1 MNKRFFSFA
10 LLIVAV
16 FAVFVSESQA
26 QTRNRNTRAAA
37 AANSLMASLPE
48 SDAVVQ
54 IKVKQLLNEAMP
66 RILANNS
73 ARLAQVN
80 AAVEDFKTRTGL
92 DPRMFDQLALG
103 ARFTHPG
110 EGITK
115 VQTVALAKGS
125 FSAAAMIAAGRVA
138 SNGKYREEKYQGKT
152 IYVFTLD
159 QDIRVLGVFDFRIT
173 ELAATPLDTDTLA
186 LGDPAGVR
194 AALDA
199 GRNSRRANAELI
211 ALASRDPNAVIGF
224 GSNLSERL
232 MRNVDIGNAP
242 IATELSRLRQVYGSV
257 STTEKDLQLFLA
269 ARAINAEAAKSLGD
283 TLEGLKAFGALL
295 VGRLSGARGV
305 LAKSALTN
313 LQIVTT
319 ANELQIRTAVPQADV
334 GPLMGN

>member
-1 MNKRFFSFA
+1 MNKRFFNFA
-10 LLIVAV
+10 LLFVTI
-16 FAVFVSESQA
+16 FATLAIDAHA
-26 QTRNRNTRAAA
+26 QTRNRNPRPAATT
-37 AANSLMASLPE
+37 NSLMTSLPE
-48 SDAVVQ
+48 SDAVAQ
-54 IKVKQLLNEAMP
+54 IKMKQLFNEAMP
-66 RILANNS
+66 RILANNP

-80 AAVEDFKTRTGL
+80 AAVEEFKTRTGL
-92 DPRMFDQLALG
+92 DPRMFDELALG
-103 ARFTHPG
+103 ARFTYPG

-125 FSAAAMIAAGRVA
+125 FSSAAMIAAGRVA

-159 QDIRVLGVFDFRIT
+159 QAIRVLGVFDFRIA
-173 ELAATPLDTDTLA
+173 ELAAAPLDTDTLA
-186 LGDPAGVR
+186 LGDPTSVR
-194 AALDA
+194 SAIDVS
-199 GRNSRRANAELI
+199 RTSRRANAELI

-224 GSNLSERL
+224 GSNLSEQL
-232 MRNVDIGNAP
+232 VRNVDIGNAP

-257 STTEKDLQLFLA
+257 STTEKDLELFLA

-313 LQIVTT
+313 LRIVTS

>member
-1 MNKRFFSFA
+1 MNKRFFNFA
-10 LLIVAV
+10 LLFVTI
-16 FAVFVSESQA
+16 FATLAIDANA
-26 QTRNRNTRAAA
+26 QTRNRNPRPAAA
-37 AANSLMASLPE
+37 TNSLMTSLPE
-48 SDAVVQ
+48 SDAVAQ
-54 IKVKQLLNEAMP
+54 IKMKQLFNEAMP
-66 RILANNS
+66 RILANNP

-80 AAVEDFKTRTGL
+80 AAVEEFKTRTGL
-92 DPRMFDQLALG
+92 DPRMFDELALG
-103 ARFTHPG
+103 ARFTYPG

-125 FSAAAMIAAGRVA
+125 FSSAAMIAAGRVA

-159 QDIRVLGVFDFRIT
+159 QAIRVLGVFDFRIA
-173 ELAATPLDTDTLA
+173 ELAAAPLDTDTLA
-186 LGDPAGVR
+186 LGDPTSVR
-194 AALDA
+194 SAIDVS
-199 GRNSRRANAELI
+199 RNSRRANAELI

-224 GSNLSERL
+224 GSNLSEQL
-232 MRNVDIGNAP
+232 VRNVDIGNAP

-257 STTEKDLQLFLA
+257 STTEKDLELFLA

-313 LQIVTT
+313 LRIVTS

>member
-1 MNKRFFSFA
+1 MNNRFINFS
-10 LLIVAV
+10 LLIIAI
-16 FAVFVSESQA
+16 FATFIIGVQA
-26 QTRNRNTRAAA
+26 QTRTRNTRSSTAS
-37 AANSLMASLPE
+37 NSLMASLPE
-48 SDAVVQ
+48 SDAVAQV
-54 IKVKQLLNEAMP
+54 KMKQLFNEAMP
-66 RILANNS
+66 RILANNP

-92 DPRMFDQLALG
+92 DPRMFDQIALG
-103 ARFTHPG
+103 ARFTYPG

-115 VQTVALAKGS
+115 VRTVALAKGS
-125 FSAAAMIAAGRVA
+125 FSSAAMIAAGRVA

-159 QDIRVLGVFDFRIT
+159 QDIRVLGVFDFRIS
-173 ELAATPLDTDTLA
+173 ELAAAPLDTNTLA
-186 LGDPAGVR
+186 LGDPTSVR
-194 AALDA
+194 SAIDVN
-199 GRNSRRANAELI
+199 RTSRRANAELI

-224 GSNLSERL
+224 GSNLSEQL
-232 MRNVDIGNAP
+232 VRNVNIGNAP
-242 IATELSRLRQVYGSV
+242 IATDLAKLRQVYGSV
-257 STTEKDLQLFLA
+257 STTEKDLELFLA
-269 ARAINAEAAKSLGD
+269 ARAVNAEAAKSLGD
-283 TLEGLKAFGALL
+283 TLEGLKQFGALL